1 MRDSASIGTPGT
13 VTQVPDVAS
22 NPDNRGRRPFSPFP
36 FIRLEPPM
44 PQLPDPRTPVSRAAP
59 HELADRIE
67 AVLTA
72 SAAGDGGRAEAGLA
86 RLLRRAFERG
96 DDAGIAAVAPGLGD
110 AAARLVDRA
119 LDAAI
124 HGAEDNAGGLIA
136 RVFLIP
142 VVFVTAGRA
151 PAEVQGA
158 LPEVAAIA
166 GLMRRAGAL
175 GAVENFGLGNAL
187 GSLEAARAV
196 LPQQLFGLTRHWGE
210 DGGAS
215 LLMPVPIAVTDAE
228 ERAHLRFLAG
238 ASLTAADAPTFLET
252 AGTVGR
258 WGIAVSGAIHDQLA
272 VEGLSLLA
280 LPRAPMSWFRALSE
294 GTFLREEVAFNLFVT
309 GALRKIRAET
319 GEPDVVVSSRDD
331 GTVRV
336 DMTSPF
342 DPQIRH
348 AYRWPLQ
355 PADDLSR
362 VEASI
367 LDLLRDCRVDRVE
380 VREQVLPAEDM
391 PMPGAGGLLRH

>member
-1 MRDSASIGTPGT
+1 
-13 VTQVPDVAS
+13 
-22 NPDNRGRRPFSPFP
+22 
-36 FIRLEPPM
+36 M
-44 PQLPDPRTPVSRAAP
+44 PRLPDPRTPPATLAP
-59 HELADRIE
+59 VALADRIE
-67 AVLTA
+67 AVLAA

-86 RLLRRAFERG
+86 RLLRRAFEQG
-96 DDAGIAAVAPGLGD
+96 EDAGVAAVAPALDG
-110 AAARLVDRA
+110 AAARLLDRA

-124 HGAEDNAGGLIA
+124 HGADDGGLIA

-142 VVFVTAGRA
+142 LVFVTAGRA

-158 LPEVAAIA
+158 LPDVAAIA

-187 GSLEAARAV
+187 GSLEAARTV
-196 LPQQLFGLTRHWGE
+196 PPQRLFGLTRQWGA

-215 LLMPVPIAVTDAE
+215 LLAPAPIVVTEAE

-258 WGIAVSGAIHDQLA
+258 WGIAVSGAMHDQLA

-280 LPRAPMSWFRALSE
+280 LPRAPMPWFRALTE
-294 GTFLREEVAFNLFVT
+294 GAFLREEVAFNLFVT

-319 GEPDVVVSSRDD
+319 GEPDVVVSARVD
-331 GTVRV
+331 GSVRV
-336 DMTSPF
+336 DLSSPF
-342 DPQIRH
+342 DTRIRH
-348 AYRWPLQ
+348 AHRWPLQ
-355 PADDLSR
+355 AADDLAR

-367 LDLLRDCRVDRVE
+367 LDLLRDCRVERVE
-380 VREQVLPAEDM
+380 VQEAVLPAEDM
-391 PMPGAGGLLRH
+391 PAMGAGGLLRH

>member
-1 MRDSASIGTPGT
+1 
-13 VTQVPDVAS
+13 
-22 NPDNRGRRPFSPFP
+22 
-36 FIRLEPPM
+36 M
-44 PQLPDPRTPVSRAAP
+44 PRLPDPRTPGSAAAP

-86 RLLRRAFERG
+86 RLLQRAFERG
-96 DDAGIAAVAPGLGD
+96 EDAGVAAVSPGLGG
-110 AAARLVDRA
+110 AAARLLDRA

-124 HGAEDNAGGLIA
+124 HGAGEDGGLIA

-142 VVFVTAGRA
+142 VVFVTAGSA

-158 LPEVAAIA
+158 LPDVAAIA

-175 GAVENFGLGNAL
+175 GAIENFGLGNAL

-196 LPQQLFGLTRHWGE
+196 PPQQLFALTRRWGE

-215 LLMPVPIAVTDAE
+215 LLAPAPIVVTAAE

-238 ASLTAADAPTFLET
+238 ASLTAVDAPTFLET

-258 WGIAVSGAIHDQLA
+258 WGIAVSGAMHDQLA

-280 LPRAPMSWFRALSE
+280 LPRAPMPWFRALTE
-294 GTFLREEVAFNLFVT
+294 GAFLREEIAFNLFVT
-309 GALRKIRAET
+309 GALRRIRAET
-319 GEPDVVVSSRDD
+319 GEPDVAVSARDD

-336 DMTSPF
+336 DMSSPF
-342 DPQIRH
+342 DPQIRYAH
-348 AYRWPLQ
+348 RWPLQ
-355 PADDLSR
+355 PADDLAR

-367 LDLLRDCRVDRVE
+367 LDLLRDCRVERVDVQE
-380 VREQVLPAEDM
+380 TVLPVEDM
-391 PMPGAGGLLRH
+391 PTPGIGGLLRH

>member
-1 MRDSASIGTPGT
+1 MSR
-13 VTQVPDVAS
+13 
-22 NPDNRGRRPFSPFP
+22 
-36 FIRLEPPM
+36 
-44 PQLPDPRTPVSRAAP
+44 LPDPRTPATAAAP

-67 AVLTA
+67 AALVA
-72 SAAGDGGRAEAGLA
+72 SVAGDGGRAESGLA

-96 DDAGIAAVAPGLGD
+96 EDPGVADVAPVLPE
-110 AAARLVDRA
+110 AAARLLARA

-124 HGAEDNAGGLIA
+124 HGADEGADGLIA
-136 RVFLIP
+136 RIFLIP

-158 LPEVAAIA
+158 LPDVAAIA

-175 GAVENFGLGNAL
+175 GAAENFGLGNAL
-187 GSLEAARAV
+187 GTLEAARAV
-196 LPQQLFGLTRHWGE
+196 PARQLFALTRQWGA

-215 LLMPVPIAVTDAE
+215 LLTPAPIVVTEAE

-258 WGIAVSGAIHDQLA
+258 WGIAVSGAMHDQLA

-280 LPRAPMSWFRALSE
+280 LPRAPMPWFRALSE
-294 GTFLREEVAFNLFVT
+294 GAFLREEVAFNLFVT
-309 GALRKIRAET
+309 GALRRIRAET
-319 GEPDVVVSSRDD
+319 GEPDVVVSSRND

-348 AYRWPLQ
+348 AHRWPLQ

-367 LDLLRDCRVDRVE
+367 LDLLRDCRVERVE
-380 VREQVLPAEDM
+380 VRDDVLPAEDM
-391 PMPGAGGLLRH
+391 PVQGAGGILRH

>member
-1 MRDSASIGTPGT
+1 
-13 VTQVPDVAS
+13 
-22 NPDNRGRRPFSPFP
+22 
-36 FIRLEPPM
+36 M
-44 PQLPDPRTPVSRAAP
+44 PRLPDPRTPASPAAP
-59 HELADRIE
+59 NELADRID

-96 DDAGIAAVAPGLGD
+96 EDAGVEAVTPALSG
-110 AAARLVDRA
+110 AAARLLDRA

-124 HGAEDNAGGLIA
+124 HGADDGGLIA

-158 LPEVAAIA
+158 LPDVAAIA

-196 LPQQLFGLTRHWGE
+196 PPPQLFGLTRQWGA

-215 LLMPVPIAVTDAE
+215 LLAPAPIVVNEAE

-280 LPRAPMSWFRALSE
+280 LPRAPMPWFRALTE
-294 GTFLREEVAFNLFVT
+294 GAFLREEVAFNLFVT

-319 GEPDVVVSSRDD
+319 GEPDVVVSARDD

-348 AYRWPLQ
+348 AHRWPLQ
-355 PADDLSR
+355 PADDLAR

-367 LDLLRDCRVDRVE
+367 LDLLRDCRVERVE
-380 VREQVLPAEDM
+380 VQEAVLPAEDM
-391 PMPGAGGLLRH
+391 PAPGIGGLLRH